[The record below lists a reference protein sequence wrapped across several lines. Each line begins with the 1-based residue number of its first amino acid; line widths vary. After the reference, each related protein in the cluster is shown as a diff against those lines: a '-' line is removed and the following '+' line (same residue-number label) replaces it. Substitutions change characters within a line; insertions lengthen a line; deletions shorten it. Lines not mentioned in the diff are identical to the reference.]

1 MKRLT
6 GINSHPGVANLHHLL
21 HQAQLVTKLVVA
33 ALFAASEKAV
43 QGPTALEAYHLLAVA
58 QPGHRGVDPCLEAV
72 GTDPGVGV
80 VY

>member
-1 MKRLT
+1 M
-6 GINSHPGVANLHHLL
+6 
-21 HQAQLVTKLVVA
+21 A

-58 QPGHRGVDPCLEAV
+58 QPGHCGVDPCLEAV
-72 GTDPGVGV
+72 GTDPLVGV